1 MAITI
6 PILTDFNGR
15 GIDRGIAQ
23 FNRLGTKG
31 QKAGFLIRKA
41 AIPAAIALGA
51 IGAGAKV
58 AVDAAADMN
67 ETLSK
72 SEVLFGDGAKV
83 VAEWSKT
90 TSSAFGISRQEAL
103 TAATNFAT
111 FGKAAGLTGTEL
123 TRFST
128 DFTGLAADLASFNNT
143 TPQEAI
149 EAIGSALRGEA
160 EPMRKY
166 GVLLDDASLRQE
178 ALRLGLVKTTKD
190 ALTPQNKVL
199 AAQALIYKQTKD
211 AQGDFSRTS
220 DSAANRQKAL
230 KARMDDLTAS
240 LGAAL
245 LPAFEKILGVLVKVA
260 GWFQENEGVAKVL
273 ITTVAALSAAIL
285 VANGVMKAAGTIMNI
300 VRGAMLALNF
310 VLAANPVMLVVVAIG
325 ALVAGLVIAYRESE
339 TFRGVVE
346 DVFDWLK
353 KLWDFLSPIA
363 STAFDGLKVAF
374 QVLTTP
380 MQLAWQA
387 FKAVYDNAKP
397 VIDFLKPIIGS
408 VFNGIKAAF
417 DALDTPINLVKAAF
431 NGIKAVAEP
440 VIEALSAAGRG
451 IFNGLAAAF
460 RVLKVPV
467 DALVGALSAAKRLW
481 EWFKSQVQGEGGNPF
496 APGGSLAG
504 PVGNMPGRRRAMA
517 LDVGAGVGTATAGGA
532 PTYIINVEAGLVSTP
547 DQVGQ
552 QIIEAI
558 QRAQRRSG
566 PAFVAA

>member
-6 PILTDFNGR
+6 PILTDFNGS
-15 GIDRGIAQ
+15 GIDRAVAQ
-23 FNRLGTKG
+23 FQRLEGAG
-31 QKAGFLIRKA
+31 PKAAFLLRKA
-41 AIPAAIALGA
+41 ALPAAAALGA
-51 IGAGAKV
+51 IGVGAKV

-123 TRFST
+123 TKFST

-143 TPQEAI
+143 SPQEAI

-178 ALRLGLVKTTKD
+178 ALRLGLISTTKE

-220 DSAANRQKAL
+220 DSAANRQKIL

-240 LGAAL
+240 LGSAL
-245 LPAFEKILGVLVKVA
+245 LPAFETLTGILVKVA

-273 ITTVAALSAAIL
+273 ITTVAGLSAAIL
-285 VANGVMKAAGTIMNI
+285 IANGVMKASAVIMGT
-300 VRGAMLALNF
+300 VRGAMLLLNL
-310 VLAANPVMLVVVAIG
+310 VLAANPVMLVVTAIG

-346 DVFDWLK
+346 NVFNWLK
-353 KLWDFLSPIA
+353 KLWDFLSPIGSA
-363 STAFDGLKVAF
+363 AFDGLKMAF
-374 QVLTTP
+374 NAINTP
-380 MQLAWQA
+380 MNTAWDLFKKLADA
-387 FKAVYDNAKP
+387 G
-397 VIDFLKPIIGS
+397 KPIINFLKEVVG
-408 VFNGIKAAF
+408 G
-417 DALDTPINLVKAAF
+417 AF
-431 NGIKAVAEP
+431 NGLKSALNLIDTPLDIVGKAFGTIKDAAEW
-440 VIEALSAAGRG
+440 VIDKLKGVGRG
-451 IFNGLAAAF
+451 AFAAAAAAF
-460 RVLKVPV
+460 RALTIPV
-467 DALVGALSAAKRLW
+467 QALAAALRAAKDLW
-481 EWFKSQVQGEGGNPF
+481 QWFKSQVEGEGGNPF

-504 PVGNMPGRRRAMA
+504 PVGNMPGRRSAMA
-517 LDVGAGVGTATAGGA
+517 FDVPAGVGTVTAGGA